1 MKYLRYFYFIA
12 RNWNLFLAA
21 FTVRHEIRGEKEYNL
36 DTLGLVR
43 LRDATLKG
51 HNLAHA
57 SVYQGA
63 NYFLLEKAFRFLHE
77 NEANNSITDFGC
89 GKGRVLVVAA
99 YFGFNMIRG
108 VDFVEDL
115 CLIAKANV
123 ANAAKKFPGVKFE
136 IEWNDVAE
144 YEIADDTNVFF
155 FFNPFD
161 EVIILEVVKKIM
173 RSLKASPRQAYVV
186 YLNPLHKEI
195 FQSAGFTEVYYLK
208 RLTYLELSI
217 LCLEED
223 KI

>member
-1 MKYLRYFYFIA
+1 M
-12 RNWNLFLAA
+12 
-21 FTVRHEIRGEKEYNL
+21 
-36 DTLGLVR
+36 
-43 LRDATLKG
+43 RDATLKG